1 MDDPAEATAEG
12 ADTDIAAFADE
23 PADVVETPPIAEEE
37 DKPVL
42 VVVTAPVTLV
52 EAEDTELAPAVV
64 PAAVPIPT
72 ELPEAVPADIP
83 AAAPIP
89 TAPTPPDISNPFQS
103 LNHFTPSRL

>member
-23 PADVVETPPIAEEE
+23 PADVVETAPIAEEE

-52 EAEDTELAPAVV
+52 EAEDAEPAPAVV
-64 PAAVPIPT
+64 PAAVPMPT
-72 ELPEAVPADIP
+72 ELPEAVLLPWDALTGC
-83 AAAPIP
+83 AK
-89 TAPTPPDISNPFQS
+89 FQS
-103 LNHFTPSRL
+103 DPHLDLSC